1 MCDLVPTFASGVAAA
16 FDSINLARLQSVT
29 PVCKVSIMF
38 EVLNLIPIRERQLI
52 QLFKLKKIN

>member
-1 MCDLVPTFASGVAAA
+1 
-16 FDSINLARLQSVT
+16 
-29 PVCKVSIMF
+29 MF